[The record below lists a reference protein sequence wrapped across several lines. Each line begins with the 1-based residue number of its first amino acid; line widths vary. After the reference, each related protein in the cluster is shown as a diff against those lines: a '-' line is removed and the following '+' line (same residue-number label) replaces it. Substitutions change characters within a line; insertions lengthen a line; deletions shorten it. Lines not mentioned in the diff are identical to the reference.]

1 MKLTAPD
8 TFAANS
14 TTMWYIDRSV
24 ALVALGFQFP
34 ILADAV
40 VEVVTGLAQS
50 APHYYNKIEGGVINS
65 IIESKQAETWVAS
78 LRSGDFNQD
87 AMHYPEL
94 LVSLVELEDLSS
106 PEYFV
111 HQKLNNVIRVLHL
124 LLQCD
129 GPAVVE
135 DQVCSMVLEAF
146 GQIAEGFTD
155 WTGEYAGN
163 ASVKNLLGTVCRSCL
178 SKVQYPP
185 EEMDESTQT
194 WDASDRSKFKD
205 FRHDAEDFFLS
216 SFSSLGPKLVGDI
229 ATVLTNDT
237 SDSWESFEAGLF
249 CLRTLS
255 ESMANDLDSYDI
267 IVSSVFNTN
276 QWNAIIQNTA
286 PAPSRA
292 RRGTI
297 DYIAR
302 NTAYLQRHQ
311 EQLVPCL
318 NFLFSSLHSHTSTTA
333 ASRAINTLCTT
344 HSSTL
349 VSALPQFI
357 AALAQLPKVPSEDRQ
372 RLFGAV
378 AAIVQALPSEDGKLQ
393 PLSEMVDVL
402 SHSFRTLVAL
412 ASSQQDDVLLDAL
425 GLLQSLAAIGK
436 GLRTPADVAID
447 LDSEAHPSSQYWT
460 GGPGKSVQDSAIGL
474 FNQIFS
480 MPNIHSDENIV
491 AAACDFLKAG
501 YTEQDPSPLK
511 FPPQVSVDFFS
522 RTIHLSTP
530 NLNVVM
536 ASASAFLASSHPDT
550 LATAFPTLI
559 TAVLDAQR
567 TLLTTTSTTAAAAAT
582 TELYADH
589 DFTYSSLDFL
599 ARLLPKWGGR
609 LFSIP
614 AASGEPLQVL
624 FEFAL
629 AALANPDTLPRR
641 SSAAFWAALFELSG
655 YPAIAALS
663 PSPSAAAAAAAA
675 PPTLLAAVQ
684 QYSARFTAVLLR
696 LLGGECARS
705 ELGALAEPLRK
716 FVGKHTQLARALLRE
731 AVSGDAGVLTE
742 RALQAVDVAGRM
754 RFVGQVEGLRGAK
767 KTNEVVREFWVACR
781 GSAFGYTA

>member
-1 MKLTAPD
+1 MKLAPPD

-24 ALVALGFQFP
+24 ALIALGFQFP
-34 ILADAV
+34 ILANAV

-50 APHYYNKIEGGVINS
+50 APHYYNKIGGSVVDS
-65 IIESKQAETWVAS
+65 IIESKQAEAWVAA
-78 LRSGDFNQD
+78 LRSGNFSQD
-87 AMHYPEL
+87 AIHYPEL

-111 HQKLNNVIRVLHL
+111 HQKLDNVIRTLHL

-146 GQIAEGFTD
+146 GQIAEGFAD
-155 WTGEYAGN
+155 WTGEHAGDD
-163 ASVKNLLGTVCRSCL
+163 AMKNLLGTVCRSCL

-194 WDASDRSKFKD
+194 WDASDRSRFKD

-216 SFSSLGPKLVGDI
+216 SFSSLGPNLVGDI
-229 ATVLTNDT
+229 ATVLTDGT
-237 SDSWESFEAGLF
+237 SDSWESFEACLF
-249 CLRTLS
+249 CLGTLS
-255 ESMANDLDSYDI
+255 ESMANDINSYDA

-276 QWNAIIQNTA
+276 QWNAIMQNTA
-286 PAPSRA
+286 PVPSRA
-292 RRGTI
+292 QHGAI
-297 DYIAR
+297 NYIAR

-344 HSSTL
+344 HRSTL

-357 AALAQLPKVPSEDRQ
+357 ATLAQLPKVPSEDRQ

-378 AAIVQALPSEDGKLQ
+378 AAIVQALPSEDSKLQ
-393 PLSEMVDVL
+393 PLSEMLDIL
-402 SHSFRTLVAL
+402 FHNSRTLVTL
-412 ASSQQDDVLLDAL
+412 ASSQQDEVLPNALD
-425 GLLQSLAAIGK
+425 LLQSLAAIGK

-447 LDSEAHPSSQYWT
+447 LDSQAHPSSQYWKA
-460 GGPGKSVQDSAIGL
+460 GPGKSVQDSAIGL
-474 FNQIFS
+474 FTQIFN
-480 MPNIHSDENIV
+480 MPNLHSDEKII
-491 AAACDFLKAG
+491 AAACDFIKTG
-501 YTEQDPSPLK
+501 YTEQDPSPFK
-511 FPPQVSVDFFS
+511 FSPQVSVDFFS

-550 LATAFPTLI
+550 LETGFETLI

-567 TLLTTTSTTAAAAAT
+567 TLLTTAETA
-582 TELYADH
+582 ELYADH

-614 AASGEPLQVL
+614 TDSGEPLQLL

-641 SSAAFWAALFELSG
+641 SSAAFWAALLELSG
-655 YPAIAALS
+655 YPSIAALS
-663 PSPSAAAAAAAA
+663 PPSASS
-675 PPTLLAAVQ
+675 TLLTSVQ
-684 QYSARFTAVLLR
+684 QYSPRFTAVLLR

-705 ELGALAEPLRK
+705 ELDALAEPLRK
-716 FVGKHTQLARALLRE
+716 FVGKQTQLAQVLLRE
-731 AVSGDAGVLTE
+731 AVRADAGVLTE
-742 RALQAVDVAGRM
+742 RALGAVDVAGRM
-754 RFVGQVEGLRGAK
+754 RFVAQVEGLRGGK